1 MMVEMDQSPRLA
13 VRNALFMSLDNL
25 GLTVGLLLVNVLV
38 VVISLLP
45 GALLLALATMTVL
58 SNVHNKAVVEA
69 ITRYR
74 ASGRIIAGGPGSGGG
89 RDGPEEGAEREE
101 GGSLR

>member
-1 MMVEMDQSPRLA
+1 
-13 VRNALFMSLDNL
+13 
-25 GLTVGLLLVNVLV
+25 
-38 VVISLLP
+38 
-45 GALLLALATMTVL
+45 MTVL